1 MTWLAWCAV
10 LIVGWA
16 GFYKPGSA
24 APPAA
29 TGQPSPQPVACRPA
43 LGTQVLALAGCLQ
56 ELPATGGLRHERV
69 WLLNDQDQA
78 QSVVLHLG
86 VPDALA
92 LRVSRQDAS
101 GRETLV
107 DQDLTARFADRPLLQ
122 PQWQLPLTLT
132 PGPHRIDLDY
142 SLHVNGRL
150 QLQLMDPATAQRQNT
165 LEHLMHGMVLGIMLT
180 LLTVVFV
187 YRFVGGP
194 RAYLAYAALVF
205 SEMLLVSQTS
215 GYGFAYMWPESPG
228 WNQAAP
234 SVFALLCLAS
244 HALFAMH
251 FLRVRERYP
260 RLYIAHLGGLIL
272 MACTLP
278 WINRP
283 QIEAML
289 MAWASAYGV
298 LALITATL
306 ALRDRLPGARL
317 YLLGSACLVL
327 FGFALFLL
335 GILGL
340 NPLPG
345 VNFFHYP
352 KFGLLLECSFFSVAL
367 VNQVLQA
374 QRHQAEARVRRM
386 AEADE
391 LLRAE
396 TERRSALQ
404 HAQRQ
409 GLQLASASHDISQPL
424 GALRLAIGALKSQP
438 EADGIAQH
446 LHRSL
451 DYAESLL
458 RGIIEE
464 TRDSLPEPPERI
476 ELGSLLATLVRDHRQ
491 QAQARDLDL
500 RYVDNRIDIDASATV
515 LRRILGNLISNALR
529 YTPAKGRVLLGVRRR
544 PGGIEIQV
552 LDTGPGLLPADVQ
565 ALQAPFRQGRHG
577 AAEGH
582 GLGLFIVRSLCDR
595 SGYELRVRSR
605 LRQGSCFGIFVP
617 EGAMQGLPHSP

>member
-1 MTWLAWCAV
+1 MTLLALCAG

-16 GFYKPGSA
+16 GFYKSA
-24 APPAA
+24 AAAPAGPMGPGGA
-29 TGQPSPQPVACRPA
+29 APTPCRPA
-43 LGTQVLALAGCLQ
+43 VGAQVLALAGCLQ
-56 ELPATGGLRHERV
+56 ELPAAGGLRHERV
-69 WLLNDQDQA
+69 WLVNDQDQPRHA
-78 QSVVLHLG
+78 VLHLG
-86 VPDALA
+86 VPDVLA
-92 LRVSRQDAS
+92 LRVTQRDAAS
-101 GRETLV
+101 QQTLV
-107 DQDLTARFADRPLLQ
+107 DQGPTAGFADRPLLQ

-132 PGPHRIDLDY
+132 PGRHQIELDY

-150 QLQLMDPATAQRQNT
+150 QLQLLDPATAQRQNT
-165 LEHLMHGMVLGIMLT
+165 LEHLLHGMVLGIMLT

-205 SEMLLVSQTS
+205 SEMCLVSQTS
-215 GYGFAYMWPESPG
+215 GYGFAYLWPESPR
-228 WNQAAP
+228 WNNVAP
-234 SVFALLCLAS
+234 SLFALLCLAS
-244 HALFAMH
+244 HALFAVH
-251 FLRVRERYP
+251 FLRVRQRYP
-260 RLYIAHLGGLIL
+260 RLYIVHLGGLIL
-272 MACTLP
+272 MAATLP
-278 WINRP
+278 WIHRP
-283 QIEAML
+283 QIEVML
-289 MAWASAYGV
+289 MVWASAYGV

-327 FGFALFLL
+327 FGFALFLM
-335 GILGL
+335 GIMGQ

-367 VNQVLQA
+367 VNQVRQA
-374 QRHQAEARVRRM
+374 QRHQAEARVRRL
-386 AEADE
+386 AEAEE

-424 GALRLAIGALKSQP
+424 GALRLAIGALQNQP
-438 EADGIAQH
+438 QAEGIAQH

-464 TRDSLPEPPERI
+464 TRDSLPEPPEHI
-476 ELGSLLATLVRDHRQ
+476 ELGTLLAELVRDHRD
-491 QAQARDLDL
+491 QAQARDLQL

-529 YTPAKGRVLLGVRRR
+529 YTPPKGRVLLGARRR

-552 LDTGPGLLPADVQ
+552 LDTGPGLLPADIQ
-565 ALQAPFRQGRHG
+565 ALQAPFRQGRH
-577 AAEGH
+577 AAPEGH
-582 GLGLFIVRSLCDR
+582 GLGLFIVRSLCER
-595 SGYELRVRSR
+595 SGYGLRVRSR

-617 EGAMQGLPHSP
+617 EVPERHPPDAH

>member
-1 MTWLAWCAV
+1 MTWLAWSAG
-10 LIVGWA
+10 LILGCA
-16 GFYKPGSA
+16 GFYKSA
-24 APPAA
+24 LGAPLDPAGLSDPA
-29 TGQPSPQPVACRPA
+29 RTVCRPA
-43 LGTQVLALAGCLQ
+43 IGAQVLMLSGCLQ
-56 ELPATGGLRHERV
+56 DLPGTDGLRHERV
-69 WLLNDQDQA
+69 WLNNDQPRPQN
-78 QSVVLHLG
+78 VVLHLG
-86 VPDALA
+86 VPDVLA
-92 LRVSRQDAS
+92 LRVTQRDATTQ
-101 GRETLV
+101 RTLV
-107 DQDLTARFADRPLLQ
+107 DQGPAAGFAERPLPQ
-122 PQWQLPLTLT
+122 PQWQLPLTLA
-132 PGPHRIDLDY
+132 PGYQVIELDY
-142 SLHVNGRL
+142 RLHVNGRL

-165 LEHLMHGMVLGIMLT
+165 LEHLLHGMVLGIMLT

-205 SEMLLVSQTS
+205 SEMCLVSQTS
-215 GYGFAYMWPESPG
+215 GYGFAYLWPESPR
-228 WNQAAP
+228 WNNAAP
-234 SVFALLCLAS
+234 SLFALFCLAS

-260 RLYIAHLGGLIL
+260 RLYTLHLGGLIL

-283 QIEAML
+283 QIEPML

-317 YLLGSACLVL
+317 YLLGSACLVM
-327 FGFALFLL
+327 FGFALFLM

-340 NPLPG
+340 NPWPG

-352 KFGLLLECSFFSVAL
+352 KLGLLLECTFFSVAL
-367 VNQVLQA
+367 VNQVRQA

-424 GALRLAIGALKSQP
+424 GALRLAIGALQNQGQT
-438 EADGIAQH
+438 EGIAQH

-476 ELGSLLATLVRDHRQ
+476 ELGTLLAELVRDHRD
-491 QAQARDLDL
+491 QARARDLQL
-500 RYVDNRIDIDASATV
+500 SYVDNRIDIDASGTV

-529 YTPAKGRVLLGVRRR
+529 YTPPKGRVLLGVRRR
-544 PGGIEIQV
+544 RGGIEIQV
-552 LDTGPGLLPADVQ
+552 LDTGPGLLPADIQ
-565 ALQAPFRQGRHG
+565 GLQAPFRQGHH
-577 AAEGH
+577 AAPEGH

-595 SGYELRVRSR
+595 SGYVLRVRSR
-605 LRQGSCFGIFVP
+605 LRQGSCFGILVP
-617 EGAMQGLPHSP
+617 DVPVRVVSGPR

>member
-1 MTWLAWCAV
+1 MTWLVWCAG

-29 TGQPSPQPVACRPA
+29 TGQPSQQPVACCPA
-43 LGTQVLALAGCLQ
+43 LGTQVLALAGC
-56 ELPATGGLRHERV
+56 
-69 WLLNDQDQA
+69 
-78 QSVVLHLG
+78 
-86 VPDALA
+86 
-92 LRVSRQDAS
+92 
-101 GRETLV
+101 
-107 DQDLTARFADRPLLQ
+107 
-122 PQWQLPLTLT
+122 
-132 PGPHRIDLDY
+132 
-142 SLHVNGRL
+142 
-150 QLQLMDPATAQRQNT
+150 
-165 LEHLMHGMVLGIMLT
+165 
-180 LLTVVFV
+180 
-187 YRFVGGP
+187 
-194 RAYLAYAALVF
+194 
-205 SEMLLVSQTS
+205 
-215 GYGFAYMWPESPG
+215 
-228 WNQAAP
+228 
-234 SVFALLCLAS
+234 
-244 HALFAMH
+244 
-251 FLRVRERYP
+251 
-260 RLYIAHLGGLIL
+260 
-272 MACTLP
+272 
-278 WINRP
+278 
-283 QIEAML
+283 
-289 MAWASAYGV
+289 
-298 LALITATL
+298 
-306 ALRDRLPGARL
+306 
-317 YLLGSACLVL
+317 
-327 FGFALFLL
+327 
-335 GILGL
+335 
-340 NPLPG
+340 
-345 VNFFHYP
+345 
-352 KFGLLLECSFFSVAL
+352 
-367 VNQVLQA
+367 
-374 QRHQAEARVRRM
+374 HQAEARVRRM

-476 ELGSLLATLVRDHRQ
+476 ELGSLLATLVRDHRH

-529 YTPAKGRVLLGVRRR
+529 YTPARGRVLLGVRRR

-617 EGAMQGLPHSP
+617 EAAVQGQPHPL